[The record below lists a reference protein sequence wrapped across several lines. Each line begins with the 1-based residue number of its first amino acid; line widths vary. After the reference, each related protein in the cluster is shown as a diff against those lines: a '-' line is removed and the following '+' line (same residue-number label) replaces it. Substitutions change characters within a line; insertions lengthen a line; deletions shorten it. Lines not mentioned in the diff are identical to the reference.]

1 MLNFLHL
8 PLEIRL
14 QIYAELESPQPQ
26 PISLGQHF
34 AAEPAYRFPPHILRV
49 SRQVNHEALMVLAPT
64 SKRPW
69 KITVDACPN
78 AKLSLPNGLP
88 HGLAHSAYIQ
98 FDFKFPCESD
108 TIPESLEPWS
118 DLNEM
123 NRMTLCCLIW
133 THRLSTFSH
142 VGRGMDRLC
151 RRLAEV
157 PVKRDIKI
165 CWYDFSLIKK
175 SVEVKSVLRPFS
187 MFWSLGTFRFGE
199 VTGGQEEEELA
210 RYIKTITAR
219 NPKYGIM
226 KCD

>member
-34 AAEPAYRFPPHILRV
+34 AAEPAHRFPPHILRV
-49 SRQVNHEALMVLAPT
+49 SRQVNHETLMVLAPT

-69 KITVDACPN
+69 KIAVNAYPD
-78 AKLSLPNGLP
+78 AKLSLPHGLP

-98 FDFKFPCESD
+98 FDFEFPRESD
-108 TIPESLEPWS
+108 AILETLESWS
-118 DLNEM
+118 DLSKWDQI
-123 NRMTLCCLIW
+123 TQCCLIQ
-133 THRLSTFSH
+133 TDRLKAYCH
-142 VGRGMDRLC
+142 VGSGIDELC

-165 CWYDFSLIKK
+165 CWSDCSLLTK
-175 SVEVKSVLRPFS
+175 SVKVKSVLRPFS
-187 MFWSLGTFRFGE
+187 RFWSLGTFRFGK
-199 VTGGQEEEELA
+199 VTGEEEEELA
-210 RYIKTITAR
+210 SYIKVITAR